1 MLIVSLIAVVG
12 TLCWLVFTFAVYAVP
27 AFVGLSA
34 AMFAHQTGAGTLGAI
49 AVGLFAGAATLVL
62 GQRLI
67 ASTRSPALRL
77 LFTAL
82 FAAPA
87 GLAGYHAV
95 HGIMAMGSPASVWHE
110 MLSVAGGLL
119 VGLVAWNRMGAL
131 ARSDPGGSSS
141 GQTDEYAV
149 QAHRRS

>member
-34 AMFAHQTGAGTLGAI
+34 AVSAHQTGAGILGAI
-49 AVGLFAGAATLVL
+49 VVGLLAGAATLVL

-67 ASTRSPALRL
+67 ASTRSPALRFL
-77 LFTAL
+77 LTAL

-87 GLAGYHAV
+87 GLAGYHAA
-95 HGIMAMGSPASVWHE
+95 HGILALSAPAAGWHE
-110 MLSVAGGLL
+110 LLSVTGAIL

-131 ARSDPGGSSS
+131 AATDPDGASRLDVASARVVNNG
-141 GQTDEYAV
+141 
-149 QAHRRS
+149 

>member
-27 AFVGLSA
+27 AFVDLSA

-49 AVGLFAGAATLVL
+49 AVGPLAGAVTLVL

-67 ASTRSPALRL
+67 ASTRSPALRHL
-77 LFTAL
+77 VTAL

-95 HGIMAMGSPASVWHE
+95 HGLMAMGSPAPGWHE
-110 MLSVAGGLL
+110 LLSIAGALL
-119 VGLVAWNRMGAL
+119 VGLVAWGRMGAL
-131 ARSDPGGSSS
+131 TADDPNGRLG
-141 GQTDEYAV
+141 AV
-149 QAHRRS
+149 